1 MPEFEENKG
10 YKMKGSEFYGHGNS
24 TRTSN
29 SPAKVSDE
37 MVVKSQQKL
46 DHTEL
51 DFREPG
57 WAKAAR
63 GAHEGFKKV
72 AGSVV
77 GMAAGG
83 AAGGEG
89 AGDAA
94 SSVSEIMKQMNQE

>member
-10 YKMKGSEFYGHGNS
+10 FKMKGSKFYGHGNS

-77 GMAAGG
+77 GMAGG

-89 AGDAA
+89 SGEAA
-94 SSVSEIMKQMNQE
+94 SSVSELMKKMNKE

>member
-1 MPEFEENKG
+1 MPKFKKNTD
-10 YKMKGSEFYGHGNS
+10 YSMKGSEFYGHGS
-24 TRTSN
+24 S

-83 AAGGEG
+83 AAGGAG

>member
-10 YKMKGSEFYGHGNS
+10 FKMKGSKFYGHGNS

-77 GMAAGG
+77 GMAGG

-89 AGDAA
+89 SAEAA
-94 SSVSEIMKQMNQE
+94 SSVSELMKKMNKE

>member
-10 YKMKGSEFYGHGNS
+10 FKMKGSKFYGHGNS

-77 GMAAGG
+77 GMAGG
-83 AAGGEG
+83 AAGGSGSGE
-89 AGDAA
+89 AA
-94 SSVSEIMKQMNQE
+94 SSVSELMKKMNQE